1 MALLRSGGITGW
13 EANVPIRDHEGLI
26 GVGDIVFRRA
36 KVVIEVDGWAFH
48 VSPAAFQRDRAR
60 QNRLVAAGWT
70 VLRFTCVTSPS
81 DRLWSSGP
89 YETWLGSPKK
99 RTQ

>member
-70 VLRFTCVTSPS
+70 VLRFTWRDITERPS
-81 DRLWSSGP
+81 LVI
-89 YETWLGSPKK
+89 
-99 RTQ
+99 RTIRNVVRVA